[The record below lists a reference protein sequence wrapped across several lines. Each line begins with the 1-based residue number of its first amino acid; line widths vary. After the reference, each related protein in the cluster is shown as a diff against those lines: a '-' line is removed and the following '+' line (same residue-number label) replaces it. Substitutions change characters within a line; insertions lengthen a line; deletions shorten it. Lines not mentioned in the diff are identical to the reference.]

1 MRRLLLVAAVAGGTF
16 ALPAAPASATH
27 CDVEYK
33 NVCVSVCLT
42 ADKAYHLAT
51 GEHLACA

>member
-1 MRRLLLVAAVAGGTF
+1 MPRLLLAAAIVAAGF
-16 ALPAAPASATH
+16 ATTTPASATH

-33 NVCVSVCLT
+33 KYCVSVCLT
-42 ADKAYHLAT
+42 TDVVYHAVT